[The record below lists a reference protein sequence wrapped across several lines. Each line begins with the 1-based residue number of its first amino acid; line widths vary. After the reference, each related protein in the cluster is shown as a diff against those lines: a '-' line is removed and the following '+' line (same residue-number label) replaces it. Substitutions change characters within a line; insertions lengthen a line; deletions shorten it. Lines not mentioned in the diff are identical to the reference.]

1 MPMNSRFSR
10 RRFLAGSAALAAA
23 AALPC
28 LSRAAPAPTVLRVV
42 KRSLE
47 VNGRAAS
54 VFGIVQPDGAHGVAT
69 LTGMPFFVR
78 LENQAGEETLVHWH
92 GLTPP
97 SDQDGVPGLSQ
108 PLLAPGAAYEYNFP
122 LQRAGTF
129 WMHSHHGLQEQGL
142 LAAPLIVNDPIDFFT
157 GLRDVVILLHDFT
170 FRDPQEIFAE
180 LTGGMAM
187 MDHSTMGQS
196 QKMPMG
202 ESGDMAGMDHSA
214 LDQGTMGNIGH
225 LNDVELDAYLANDRT
240 LDDPEIVAVE
250 PHRGVR
256 LRIINGSASTNFW
269 IDLGALDGVLL
280 AADGSDC
287 RAAGAAAQLARRFPL
302 AMSQRVDIALYRLPP
317 GAHPILAQREGD
329 TARTGIILAT
339 PNATIARVPTHAA
352 EPAPA
357 LTLDL
362 ERSFTPR
369 TLPPARAADRRL
381 TLDLTGNMMGFVWGL
396 NGRKFGAHQPL
407 PVRQGERV
415 EIEMVN
421 RTDMSHPMHLHG
433 HTFQVVAIDGQR
445 LNGPLRDTVL
455 VPVNGRVTIAFDAGN
470 PGRWAFHCHNL
481 YHMAAGMMT
490 TVEYEA

>member
-10 RRFLAGSAALAAA
+10 RHFLAGSAALAAA
-23 AALPC
+23 AALPS
-28 LSRAAPAPTVLRVV
+28 LSRAAPAPTILRVV

-54 VFGIVQPDGAHGVAT
+54 VFGIHQPDGTHG
-69 LTGMPFFVR
+69 LTTIAGTPFYVR
-78 LENQAGEETLVHWH
+78 LENQAGEATLVHWH

-97 SDQDGVPGLSQ
+97 SAQDGVPGLSQ
-108 PLLAPGAAYEYNFP
+108 PLLAPGAAYDYNFP

-142 LAAPLIVNDPIDFFT
+142 LAAPLIVHDPLDFFT
-157 GLRDVVILLHDFT
+157 GTTDVVVMLHDFT
-170 FRDPQEIFAE
+170 FRDPADIYAE
-180 LTGGMAM
+180 LTGGGMM
-187 MDHSTMGQS
+187 MDHSAMGQG
-196 QKMPMG
+196 MEMG
-202 ESGDMAGMDHSA
+202 DSGMAGMEHGA
-214 LDQGTMGNIGH
+214 MPAGMAH
-225 LNDVELDAYLANDRT
+225 LNDVEYDAYLANDRT
-240 LDDPEIVAVE
+240 LDDPEIVGVE
-250 PHRGVR
+250 PHRPVR

-269 IDLGALDGVLL
+269 IDLGQLNGQLL
-280 AADGSDC
+280 AVDGSDC
-287 RAAGAAAQLARRFPL
+287 VAVSGAGTLRGRRFPL
-302 AMSQRVDIALYRLPP
+302 AMSQRVDVMLAQLVP
-317 GAHPILAQREGD
+317 GAYPILARREGD
-329 TARTGIILAT
+329 TAQTGIILAT
-339 PNATIARVPTHAA
+339 PGAAIDRISARAA

-362 ERSFTPR
+362 ERSLVPR
-369 TLPPARAADRRL
+369 TAPPARAADRRL
-381 TLDLTGNMMGFVWGL
+381 ARELTGTMMGFVWGL

-415 EIEMVN
+415 EIEIIN